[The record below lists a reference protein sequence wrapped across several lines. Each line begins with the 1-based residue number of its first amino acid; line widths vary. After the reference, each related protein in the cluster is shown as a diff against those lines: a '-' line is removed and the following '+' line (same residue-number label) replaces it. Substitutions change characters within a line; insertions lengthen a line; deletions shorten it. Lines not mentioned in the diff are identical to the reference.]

1 MCYNVVNCN
10 SVGVASYLPKL
21 GVSIS
26 AASWA
31 TAAVEVSATVGDS
44 DAAAAKLL
52 NKFDELD
59 GSCGATWE
67 MLIVGSLMLIIV
79 VSFTIAGSLVLIV
92 VSFTTFQEC

>member
-1 MCYNVVNCN
+1 MLLKCN
-10 SVGVASYLPKL
+10 SVGVSSNLPKL
-21 GVSIS
+21 VVGVS
-26 AASWA
+26 AASS
-31 TAAVEVSATVGDS
+31 AAAVVEVSATPGAS